1 MTADSRQ
8 LAASLHAGFWRVNCV
23 QGQPLF
29 CFDADL
35 AIDRV
40 LRQGET
46 LQIVRVGHVQSF
58 AGSAAGLKL

>member
-1 MTADSRQ
+1 
-8 LAASLHAGFWRVNCV
+8 LAASLHAGFWPMNCV

-40 LRQGET
+40 LRQGEA
-46 LQIVRVGHVQSF
+46 LQIVRGGHVHSI